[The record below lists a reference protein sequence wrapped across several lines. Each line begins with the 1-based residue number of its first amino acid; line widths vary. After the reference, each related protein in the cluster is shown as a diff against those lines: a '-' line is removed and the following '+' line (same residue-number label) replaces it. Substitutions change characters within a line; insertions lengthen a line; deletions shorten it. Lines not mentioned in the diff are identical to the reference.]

1 MSLPTVRKRR
11 MRAWP
16 DRTHRKQ
23 ALLRPANC
31 VLRLYIQTQYEWD
44 ENKNRLNQRKQGIS
58 FEVAALAFEDERCLV
73 RLDRIDEA
81 GEQRWHAIGAARIEP
96 DAAVVLLVIHVYR
109 EETNGEKTIR
119 IPERAANGISARRAE
134 KNDLRRYQEQK
145 ME

>member
-1 MSLPTVRKRR
+1 MAHAIYRVCRARHVRLDGEGARLVGGRWNSPVRQKG
-11 MRAWP
+11 
-16 DRTHRKQ
+16 
-23 ALLRPANC
+23 
-31 VLRLYIQTQYEWD
+31 VLRLYIQMQYEWD
-44 ENKNRLNQRKQGIS
+44 ESKNRLNQRKHGIS

-96 DAAVVLLVIHVYR
+96 DAAVVLLVVHVYR
-109 EETNGEKTIR
+109 EETNGEETIR
-119 IPERAANGISARRAE
+119 IISARRAE